1 MTKPKAAARTLGV
14 VDQTLF
20 NWAPCPPNTASRLDE
35 PSWQLLGQRL
45 HGQRFESRRQ
55 AKDEVVAWM
64 LWYKRSRLHSTLADV
79 SPMQFGANW
88 LDGQPRQ
95 ASASSSCGIRN
106 PGARSMP
113 TCPRSPDSLFVF
125 PLVQRFRLSAPTP
138 KNVLGPVQ
146 AFISSCSLG
155 TRQDGGQR
163 AQLTSLRGHR
173 RVHTLDGQLHP
184 SPQMLQCRPGHRRTS
199 ARPQCKGIRRC
210 RKKHPVSPM
219 ANNRSVLGS
228 GTGDTAKVTEEK
240 LDASPPIDVWASLE
254 SSRLNM

>member
-79 SPMQFGANW
+79 GPMQFEANW

-95 ASASSSCGIRN
+95 ASASFGCGTRN
-106 PGARSMP
+106 PGARSQ
-113 TCPRSPDSLFVF
+113 CPLA
-125 PLVQRFRLSAPTP
+125 LVLQIHCSSFRWFNASASAPARPRTYW
-138 KNVLGPVQ
+138 VRSRH
-146 AFISSCSLG
+146 SSAL
-155 TRQDGGQR
+155 
-163 AQLTSLRGHR
+163 AA
-173 RVHTLDGQLHP
+173 
-184 SPQMLQCRPGHRRTS
+184 S
-199 ARPQCKGIRRC
+199 ARARMVDSGPSSPACAHTVAFTRSMASFILPHRC
-210 RKKHPVSPM
+210 CSAGRAMAIPRPAVS
-219 ANNRSVLGS
+219 ARASGAAARS
-228 GTGDTAKVTEEK
+228 T
-240 LDASPPIDVWASLE
+240 
-254 SSRLNM
+254 R